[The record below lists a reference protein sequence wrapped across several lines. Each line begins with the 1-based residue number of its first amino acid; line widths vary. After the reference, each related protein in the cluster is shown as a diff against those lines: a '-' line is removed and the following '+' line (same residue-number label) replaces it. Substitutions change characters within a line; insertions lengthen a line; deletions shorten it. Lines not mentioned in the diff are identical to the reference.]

1 MIVISPISPGL
12 SSVTFKNAD
21 AFSPDTQTGRVQKI
35 KTLDGKVSITN
46 HGVTEADRTFIVEG
60 WQDAAGQT
68 AARALYL
75 AGAYVGFYCL
85 DGAYKGMI
93 ESFRNDNGKV
103 KITILAKEKIS

>member
-21 AFSPDTQTGRVQKI
+21 AFFADTQTGRVQKVM
-35 KTLDGKVSITN
+35 TLDGEVSIMN
-46 HGVTEADRTFIVEG
+46 HGVTEADRTFTIEG
-60 WQDAAGQT
+60 WQDSTGQA
-68 AARALYL
+68 AARALYS
-75 AGAYVGFYCL
+75 AGAYVGFYCN

-93 ESFRNDNGKV
+93 ETFRNNNGKV